1 MGQARGPPAAGARL
15 SYGTVA
21 DDFAYLA
28 RTPAKAAK
36 QALDKIGKAPE
47 DVDLW
52 EINEAFASVAINS
65 VRMLGVDEDKVNVN
79 GGAIALGHPIG
90 ASGARIVGALVHE
103 LRRRGG
109 GIGCAAICS
118 GGGQGDAIVLEVNGV
133 LGATSSLR
141 SVSRVAAFFDL
152 DRTLMAGSSGMHFAR
167 AAYRS
172 GMVSRARLARWG
184 VEHVRF
190 RLRGSTDERTA
201 QVLTQVKELLAG
213 VPERNIERMGPDL
226 LAGVL
231 PRIYPKMLEEV
242 RAHQDAGRAT
252 FIVSAAGNGLVEMLA
267 RVLGMDG
274 GIGTRYEVAS
284 GRPADRADRGAVRVR
299 RRQGGRHEALRRRAR
314 HRPGESWAYSDSASD
329 LPMLR
334 AVGNPVAV
342 NPDAELA
349 RLAAEEGWRVMRF
362 EKLGRRLAI
371 GGATLA
377 AAASGTLLATRH
389 RQSARRLRARSSRR
403 RR

>member
-1 MGQARGPPAAGARL
+1 M
-15 SYGTVA
+15 
-21 DDFAYLA
+21 
-28 RTPAKAAK
+28 
-36 QALDKIGKAPE
+36 
-47 DVDLW
+47 
-52 EINEAFASVAINS
+52 N
-65 VRMLGVDEDKVNVN
+65 
-79 GGAIALGHPIG
+79 
-90 ASGARIVGALVHE
+90 
-103 LRRRGG
+103 
-109 GIGCAAICS
+109 
-118 GGGQGDAIVLEVNGV
+118 
-133 LGATSSLR
+133 
-141 SVSRVAAFFDL
+141 RVAAFFDL

-190 RLRGSTDERTA
+190 RLRGSTDARTA
-201 QVLTQVKELLAG
+201 QVLSQVKELLAG
-213 VPERNIERMGPDL
+213 VPERDIERMGPDL

-274 GIGTRYEVAS
+274 GIGTRYEVSADGMLT
-284 GRPADRADRGAVRVR
+284 GRIVEPFVYGDGKVTAMKRFAEEHDIDLTA
-299 RRQGGRHEALRRRAR
+299 
-314 HRPGESWAYSDSASD
+314 SWAYSDSASD
-329 LPMLR
+329 RPMLR
-334 AVGNPVAV
+334 PVGNPGAV
-342 NPDAELA
+342 NPDAERAKLA
-349 RLAAEEGWRVMRF
+349 VAEGWRIRRF

-377 AAASGTLLATRH
+377 AAASGTLLATR
-389 RQSARRLRARSSRR
+389 RRHYPSGLRARTSRR